1 MPSTKPNMIDALR
14 AKHDPHYK
22 LASKVSGLQDAG
34 GKVDKLEKDIAAKLK
49 SIHNTSSKSFGLQ
62 RKTLVR
68 VLGLEKRLTVS
79 DTRISNIETGIEIWT
94 SREAARRQKE
104 EEEKAALAQQVAEQ
118 ELSLIHI

>member
-34 GKVDKLEKDIAAKLK
+34 GKVDKLEKDTAIKLEG
-49 SIHNTSSKSFGLQ
+49 IHKTLSKSFGMQ

-68 VLGLEKRLTVS
+68 LLGLEKKVGVNET
-79 DTRISNIETGIEIWT
+79 NITNLGLGVEIWT
-94 SREAARRQKE
+94 AREDARRKNEKE
-104 EEEKAALAQQVAEQ
+104 
-118 ELSLIHI
+118 